1 MSVKFTINTKE
12 LKTLIEK
19 VSTVIN
25 KKSVVSS
32 LRRLYF
38 AVTDNSISLL
48 GTDMEKYIEVVSKDA
63 YNTTPGTFGMD
74 IEDSKVISK
83 MSGNI
88 TLEYV
93 SDDKN
98 KVINL
103 RCGKKILTMQGYDN
117 VDDIKTPNMENE
129 ENIMLCNENWLF
141 DTLTNL
147 AIFTSNDETKPAMQY
162 FNFNTKKKRIE
173 ALDGYRIGIRK
184 IENQTIYAEYER
196 TTLLHN
202 SFVNVM
208 KKLIDKKQEND
219 VLVSQDVK
227 YIKVS
232 GKNYTYIERNAKQEY
247 FRIDQMLDMERGFSF
262 DVNRKDFLDVM
273 KYNTSLIN
281 KHDMKPVILHSF
293 NGNLYSYIC
302 TCNYKS
308 FDELETKN
316 NSTPG
321 NMYIGFNPFYLLDAF
336 NVIDS
341 DEPHIVGLNN
351 KAPFIITGN
360 EYTVLTLSVSF
371 GNTISNEECER
382 IFDEYMKK
390 VA

>member
-1 MSVKFTINTKE
+1 M
-12 LKTLIEK
+12 
-19 VSTVIN
+19 STVVN
-25 KKSVVSS
+25 KKAVLPS
-32 LRRLYF
+32 LKRLYF
-38 AVTDNSISLL
+38 NVSDSTVSLL
-48 GTDMEKYIEVVSKDA
+48 GTDLTKYIEVVSNSA
-63 YNTTPGTFGMD
+63 YDLTPGTFGIG
-74 IEDSKVISK
+74 IEDIRIISK
-83 MSGNI
+83 MSGI
-88 TLEYV
+88 VTMEYI

-98 KVINL
+98 NVVNL
-103 RCGKKILTMQGYDN
+103 QCGKKILTIHGYDN
-117 VDDIKTPNMENE
+117 EANITLPDLKHTEDI
-129 ENIMLCNENWLF
+129 LSCNENWLF

-147 AIFTSNDETKPAMQY
+147 VVFTSSEEIKPAMQY

-173 ALDGYRIGIRK
+173 ALDGHRIGIRK

-196 TTLLHN
+196 TIMLHN

-208 KKLIDKKQEND
+208 KKLIDKKTKND
-219 VLVSQDVK
+219 VLISQDIK

-232 GKNYTYIERNAKQEY
+232 GENYTYIERNSKQEY
-247 FRIDQMLDMERGFSF
+247 FPIDQMLDMKRDFSF

-281 KHDMKPVILHSF
+281 SADKKPAILHSF
-293 NGNLYSYIC
+293 NGNLYSYIG

-308 FDELETKN
+308 FDVLETKN
-316 NSTPG
+316 NSMPQ
-321 NMYIGFNPFYLLDAF
+321 NMYIGFNPYYLVDAF

-360 EYTVLTLSVSF
+360 EYTVLTLPVSF
-371 GNTISNEECER
+371 GNTMSNEECER

-390 VA
+390 IA